1 MSQSFLNK
9 FEKKQRVIESH
20 VQGLTIREISKIV
33 KMSFRDISKI
43 IKAYD
48 KKIEL
53 ETKKRENNQESTTKK
68 LSLSSKAFILY
79 QEGKQIEKV
88 KVLLDISFK
97 LAIRYWKQYLRSIRM
112 FEAFEFYQVCQHD
125 LPSLLIIN
133 NFIKNNHIN
142 INNIAE
148 IMKIAKD
155 IIGLQLQIS
164 ILKYEIENLQKIK
177 NNLQHSQDN
186 YALKTVSELNLNYPK
201 YHI

>member
-1 MSQSFLNK
+1 MSEIHLNK
-9 FEKKQRVIESH
+9 YEKEERVIELH
-20 VQGLTIREISKIV
+20 KEGKTIRAIAPLV
-33 KMSFRDISKI
+33 HMSFGPISKI

-97 LAIRYWKQYLRSIRM
+97 LAIRYWKQHLRSIRM

-133 NFIKNNHIN
+133 NFINNNHIN

-148 IMKIAKD
+148 IMKLAKN

-186 YALKTVSELNLNYPK
+186 YALETVSELNLNYPK

>member
-1 MSQSFLNK
+1 MSEIHLNK
-9 FEKKQRVIESH
+9 FEKEERVIELH
-20 VQGLTIREISKIV
+20 KEGKTIRAIAPIV
-33 KMSFRDISKI
+33 HMSFGPISKI

-53 ETKKRENNQESTTKK
+53 ETKKRENNQESTTRK

-79 QEGKQIEKV
+79 QEGKQIEEV

-125 LPSLLIIN
+125 LPTLLTIN

-142 INNIAE
+142 INNIADSLRHV
-148 IMKIAKD
+148 KD
-155 IIGLQLQIS
+155 ILGLQLHIS
-164 ILKYEIENLQKIK
+164 ILKHEIEELKEIK
-177 NNLQHSQDN
+177 NGYSLRPLQPRGP
-186 YALKTVSELNLNYPK
+186 LPR
-201 YHI
+201 YHNW